1 MPLELLTTGYRVL
14 QIGPLGCPSRLLAG
28 GEVGK
33 LTARGLAMNEAQPI
47 RRTYTIFGS
56 ASEAE
61 AKFLSILPVAFGKW
75 HCRNIPAS
83 GADLQLR
90 WLLANS
96 AGLILAL

>member
-1 MPLELLTTGYRVL
+1 MPLELLTTGCRVL
-14 QIGPLGCPSRLLAG
+14 QIGPLHCPSRLAG

-33 LTARGLAMNEAQPI
+33 LTARDLAMNEAQPI

-56 ASEAE
+56 ASETE
-61 AKFLSILPVAFGKW
+61 AKFLPILAVAFGKR

-90 WLLANS
+90 WLLAHS
-96 AGLILAL
+96 ASLILAL